1 MKKLILSLLIS
12 ATLVSCSEPTR
23 KEDSVIKV
31 DVENARPMKLAE
43 FVESIKLIPLETTD
57 ESLIKNIRQ
66 LMVQDGKIYINNDRR
81 NVLVFDENG
90 KFLLST
96 AKRIGQGPE
105 DYLRAGNM
113 DITAEGLIS
122 IDEGIRIREYDLS
135 LRLVNTCFPQVP
147 YEVQSAQE
155 PRKHLKLDK
164 DTYLIR
170 EYQHTLVYSVSADSV
185 LSCRHE
191 YHHPNS
197 WTGNVNN
204 LRFLKQGEDIF
215 FSPSY
220 ICDTLYRVNVKERSM
235 EPIAVYDIGEKGV
248 DIDNLP
254 EGMNPQYYFEY
265 LLNTSKTFLAD
276 KIHLPNDDFCFAHQ
290 IKDQKMYVTHR
301 NKEGKVTTYLN
312 SKEEALPTPYAVY
325 EENLIYAALPE
336 EVDKHIDLAL
346 VDTESIKRIKNL
358 KEDDNQVLICY
369 QLKK

>member
-1 MKKLILSLLIS
+1 MKKLILSLLIC
-12 ATLVSCSEPTR
+12 AALVSCSEPMN
-23 KEDSVIKV
+23 ENGHVIKV
-31 DVENARPMKLAE
+31 DIEDARPMELSD

-57 ESLIKNIRQ
+57 ESLIKSIRQ

-81 NVLVFDENG
+81 DVLVFDENG

-96 AKRIGQGPE
+96 AKRIGEGPE
-105 DYLRAGNM
+105 DYLTVRNI
-113 DITAEGLIS
+113 DITNEGLIS
-122 IDEGIRIREYDLS
+122 IDEGIRIREYDMS

-147 YEVQSAQE
+147 YEVRSAQE
-155 PRKHLKLDK
+155 PRKHLKLNK
-164 DTYLIR
+164 NTYLIR
-170 EYQHTLVYSVSADSV
+170 EYQHTLVYSVSADSI

-197 WTGNVNN
+197 WTGIVNN

-220 ICDTLYRVNVKERSM
+220 ISDTLYRVNLKELSM
-235 EPIAVYDIGEKGV
+235 EPVIIYDIGEEGV

-290 IKDQKMYVTHR
+290 IKGQKMYVIHR

-312 SKEEALPTPYAVY
+312 SEEEALPTPYAVY
-325 EENLIYAALPE
+325 EGNLIYAALPE

-346 VDTESIKRIKNL
+346 VDAESLERIKSL
-358 KEDDNQVLICY
+358 KEDDNQVLVCY